1 MTIKRGEQMTFNKP
15 VEKLVENGQ
24 FNYGHYNERI
34 KVLNPLEADFFKSF
48 TPELFK
54 QSRLKEWQIFNLSST
69 SFTGLLLIMDLKY
82 VQVIHVNLYDIA
94 KKRFYKKTIIKPPMT
109 FELLNSL
116 DSGHFFYSDENLF
129 LEIIT
134 GEDQVPLKINLSFVS
149 EIDQMPIK
157 LMLEGNNVVTEPFV
171 YCKPIQSEK
180 AIYSHRRLLPC
191 NGSLM
196 ISSSIYPFESNQANV
211 IAEDYK
217 SFQPFEMDSTWV
229 AASIPGTT
237 IAFYFSVNPYS
248 QESEVCENL
257 VWIDGKAIPI
267 SNVTLTTG
275 PLGWQFISAD
285 GSVQLTFV
293 PKTLNRLS
301 EGFMMI
307 KASCDLPCGEIS
319 GKILLDGV
327 VKTIEAVP
335 AVGGRLALK
344 L

>member
-1 MTIKRGEQMTFNKP
+1 MTIKRGEQMTFNKA
-15 VEKLVENGQ
+15 VTKLVENGQ

-54 QSRLKEWQIFNLSST
+54 QSRLKEWQIFNLSSA

-94 KKRFYKKTIIKPPMT
+94 KKRFYKKTLIKPPLT
-109 FELLNSL
+109 FELLSNL
-116 DSGHFFYSDENLF
+116 ESGHFFYSDENLF
-129 LEIIT
+129 LEVIT
-134 GEDQVPLKINLSFVS
+134 AEDQVPLKINLSFIS
-149 EIDQMPIK
+149 EIDQIPIK
-157 LMLEGNNVVTEPFV
+157 VMLEGNSTETEPFV

-180 AIYSHRRLLPC
+180 AVYSHRRLLPC
-191 NGSLM
+191 KGSLM

-229 AASIPGTT
+229 AASIPGSTH
-237 IAFYFSVNPYS
+237 ALYLSVNPYS
-248 QESEVCENL
+248 KASNVCENL
-257 VWIDGKAIPI
+257 VWIDGKAHPI
-267 SNVTLTTG
+267 ANVTLTTG
-275 PLGWQFISAD
+275 PLGWQFKSED
-285 GSVQLTFV
+285 GRVQLTFV
-293 PKTLNRLS
+293 PKTLNHLS
-301 EGFMMI
+301 EAFMMI

-319 GKILLDGV
+319 GTITLDGV
-327 VKTIEAVP
+327 VKTVEAVP
-335 AVGGRLALK
+335 AVGGRLELK